1 MPAADIDVDVPLVRR
16 LLIEQHPDLAALPL
30 EVVAEGWDNVV
41 LRLGKDLAVRVPR
54 RSEAAALVL
63 HEQRVLP
70 ELSASLPVPI
80 PAPVRVG
87 TPGPLHP
94 YGWSVVPWF
103 DGSTALEA
111 GVRDE
116 RLALG
121 VAAFLRA
128 LHRPD
133 NSPPVN
139 PFRGVPLAERDG
151 EVIQERLASGLLV
164 EPDALAAIWADALSA
179 PVHTG
184 PAVRLHG
191 DLHPANLIV
200 RDGRLAAVVDFGD
213 TTTGD
218 PATDLAVAWLAFGPT
233 GREALFADLGP
244 DPATT
249 RRARG
254 WALVMGSALVT
265 MSEPGSP
272 MVHLGENALAELIS
286 S

>member
-1 MPAADIDVDVPLVRR
+1 MPVADIDVDVPLVRR
-16 LLIEQHPDLAALPL
+16 LLIEQHPDLAGLPL

-54 RSEAAALVL
+54 RSEAATLVL

-70 ELSASLPVPI
+70 DLSACLPVPI

-103 DGSTALEA
+103 EGCTALEA
-111 GVRDE
+111 GMRDE

-133 NSPPVN
+133 NSSPVN

-151 EVIQERLASGLLV
+151 EVIQERLASGLLDNH
-164 EPDALAAIWADALSA
+164 DALAAIWADALSA
-179 PVHTG
+179 PAHTG

-200 RDGRLAAVVDFGD
+200 RDGELAAVIDFGD

-218 PATDLAVAWLAFGPT
+218 PATDLAVAWLAFGPI
-233 GREALFADLGP
+233 GREALFADLEP

-272 MVHLGENALAELIS
+272 MVHLGEDALAELIS